1 MAPDPSTGTELS
13 SAVALPSPPRSPT
26 TDRTPRPGR
35 SGAGVAGVPRDD
47 PDTPPEGRRWPR
59 WILRPALIY
68 LVSRAVTWT
77 TLAVTTLF
85 THQSILQEVDRWD
98 SRWFLRAAALG
109 WPRHLPF
116 DHGHV
121 AGSTIAFFPLFPLS
135 IRWLSDAT
143 GLSLLAAGITITT
156 VTGLTAMVG
165 VWALVRHYADQ
176 ASADRAT
183 LLVAL
188 FPGSFVLS
196 MVYSEGF
203 ALTFLAFG
211 LLALLQKRWLLA
223 GLLGLLASFTTP
235 VALAFEVSCLW
246 CAYRELSVDRNWQ
259 VLAAPILAPLGFVY
273 YQVWIWQHTGNFNAW
288 RLTERGG
295 WKSYPSL
302 VYAFHTVAVFVRD
315 PIATNKTDDLL
326 FVCTVLV
333 VAAAVV
339 AVRSSMPTP
348 MVLYGLSAA
357 ALGMISAPIGLRP
370 RFIFLAFPLIIAV
383 GTRLRDRA
391 FATVASVSA
400 AFLIG
405 FTVFEVA
412 SWRIFP

>member
-1 MAPDPSTGTELS
+1 MD
-13 SAVALPSPPRSPT
+13 
-26 TDRTPRPGR
+26 GR
-35 SGAGVAGVPRDD
+35 GRGGRRGRGAADDSDAG
-47 PDTPPEGRRWPR
+47 GSRRWPR

-68 LVSRAVTWT
+68 LASRAVTS

-98 SRWFLRAAALG
+98 SRWFIRAAALG

-135 IRWLSDAT
+135 IRWLSDVT
-143 GLSLLAAGITITT
+143 GLSLLAAGIAITT

-188 FPGSFVLS
+188 FPGSLVLS

-246 CAYRELSVDRNWQ
+246 CAYRGCPETGTGG
-259 VLAAPILAPLGFVY
+259 P
-273 YQVWIWQHTGNFNAW
+273 WQHRSW
-288 RLTERGG
+288 P
-295 WKSYPSL
+295 PS
-302 VYAFHTVAVFVRD
+302 ASSTTRCGSGST
-315 PIATNKTDDLL
+315 PAT
-326 FVCTVLV
+326 
-333 VAAAVV
+333 
-339 AVRSSMPTP
+339 STP
-348 MVLYGLSAA
+348 GA
-357 ALGMISAPIGLRP
+357 
-370 RFIFLAFPLIIAV
+370 
-383 GTRLRDRA
+383 
-391 FATVASVSA
+391 
-400 AFLIG
+400 
-405 FTVFEVA
+405 
-412 SWRIFP
+412 

>member
-1 MAPDPSTGTELS
+1 M
-13 SAVALPSPPRSPT
+13 
-26 TDRTPRPGR
+26 
-35 SGAGVAGVPRDD
+35 
-47 PDTPPEGRRWPR
+47 
-59 WILRPALIY
+59 LRPAIIY
-68 LVSRAVTWT
+68 LVSRAVTWA
-77 TLAVTTLF
+77 TLAVTSLF

-98 SRWFLRAAALG
+98 SRWFLRAATLG

-135 IRWLSDAT
+135 IRWLSDLT
-143 GLSLLAAGITITT
+143 GLSPLAAGITLTT
-156 VTGLTAMVG
+156 VTGLTAMIG

-183 LLVAL
+183 LLVAV

-196 MVYSEGF
+196 MVYSEGW

-211 LLALLQKRWLLA
+211 LLALLQKRWVLA

-246 CAYRELSVDRNWQ
+246 CAYRELSTERNWRA
-259 VLAAPILAPLGFVY
+259 LAAPILAPLGFVY
-273 YQVWIWQHTGNFNAW
+273 YQVWIWQHTGNLNAW

-333 VAAAVV
+333 VVAAVV

-348 MVLYGLSAA
+348 LVLYALSSA

-383 GTRLRDRA
+383 GTRLRGRA
-391 FATVASVSA
+391 YVAVAAVSTV
-400 AFLIG
+400 FLIG
-405 FTVFEVA
+405 FTAFEVA